1 MMHVW
6 MKSLVDGLSYY
17 GDLGHSLATVLS
29 NPVGFLSNLT
39 IICNFV
45 LNDVHKNRNLKKITV
60 H

>member
-1 MMHVW
+1 MHVW

-29 NPVGFLSNLT
+29 NPVGFFSNLT

-45 LNDVHKNRNLKKITV
+45 LNDVHKNRNLKK
-60 H
+60 